1 MSETAQL
8 AALVRQLTDALDDAL
23 FELDGDGD
31 SPAYEAARDLIDH
44 ARFVTAEQSVLQFHE
59 EETE

>member
-1 MSETAQL
+1 MSD
-8 AALVRQLTDALDDAL
+8 AALLSLVRQLTDALDDAL

-31 SPAYEAARDLIDH
+31 SPTYEAQRDLIDRS
-44 ARFVTAEQSVLQFHE
+44 RFLTAEQSALQFDE